1 MGNSLPHGACVCAP
15 VALSMTT
22 SWKKSWFSPDTNAGV
37 YVAIAEFSVG
47 PIVSHRRVGSSPDR
61 S

>member
-1 MGNSLPHGACVCAP
+1 MPHGACECSP

-22 SWKKSWFSPDTNAGV
+22 SWKKSWVSLDRNAGS
-37 YVAIAEFSVG
+37 YVTIAEFSVG
-47 PIVSHRRVGSSPDR
+47 PTVSHRRLGSSPDK